1 MRMLRKFIQLTLLSG
16 LLVSCVSTKKYDSL
30 VSDYAGLK
38 DDIKLQSMENDSLS
52 GVLNKRLRNL
62 RDQNI
67 SLESDTLRMGQL
79 SRMLNVRYTDLNQTF
94 DALVNQNDNLLSQQ
108 AEENKR
114 LADSL
119 HSRDLKLQSLEQ
131 LIAEKEAGMIALKST
146 LSSALSQF
154 EGKGLT
160 VEHREGKVYV
170 SLENSLLFPSGSW
183 MVDKKGSQAIAQ
195 LANVLK
201 SHPELQIII
210 EGHTD
215 DIPYKS
221 GGAIK
226 DNWDLSVKR
235 ATSIVK
241 LLTKNA
247 EIDPKQISAAGRSE
261 YNPVADNET
270 KSSRAK
276 NRRIEVIIIPN
287 LDEINSLLKL

>member
-1 MRMLRKFIQLTLLSG
+1 MIRRYISVVMLSG
-16 LLVSCVSTKKYDSL
+16 LFVSCVSTKKYDELMSNF
-30 VSDYAGLK
+30 SDLRQNMKNQGL
-38 DDIKLQSMENDSLS
+38 ENDSLS
-52 GVLNKRLRNL
+52 TSLNARLRNL

-67 SLESDTLRMGQL
+67 ALESDTLQMGQFN
-79 SRMLNVRYTDLNQTF
+79 RMLDTKYRDLNETF

-108 AEENKR
+108 AEENRR

-119 HSRDLKLQSLEQ
+119 HFRGLKLQGLEMM
-131 LIAEKEAGMIALKST
+131 IAEKEAGMIALKSK

-160 VEHREGKVYV
+160 VEHKDGKVYV

-183 MVDKKGSQAIAQ
+183 QVDKKGKQAILQ
-195 LANVLK
+195 LSEVLK
-201 SHPELQIII
+201 SRPELQIII

-215 DIPYKS
+215 DIPYNS

-247 EIDPKQISAAGRSE
+247 EINPKQISAAGRSE
-261 YNPVADNET
+261 YNPIAANDN
-270 KSSRAK
+270 KNNRAK

-287 LDEINSLLKL
+287 LDEINALLKQ

>member
-1 MRMLRKFIQLTLLSG
+1 MVKKVLPLLLIAG
-16 LLVSCVSTKKYDSL
+16 LVVSCVSTKKYDELLS
-30 VSDYAGLK
+30 SYAGLK
-38 DDIKLQSMENDSLS
+38 TDMKYQGLENDSLAMA
-52 GVLNKRLRNL
+52 LNKRIRNL

-67 SLESDTLRMGQL
+67 SLESDTLQLGQR
-79 SRMLNVRYTDLNQTF
+79 SRILETKYNGLNETF

-108 AEENKR
+108 AEENRR

-119 HSRDLKLQSLEQ
+119 HARDLKLQNLEMM
-131 LIAEKEAGMIALKST
+131 ISEKEASMVALKT
-146 LSSALSQF
+146 KLSAALSKF
-154 EGKGLT
+154 EGKGLS
-160 VEHREGKVYV
+160 VEHKDGKVYV

-183 MVDKKGSQAIAQ
+183 QVDKKGKQAISQ
-195 LANVLK
+195 LATVLK

-215 DIPYKS
+215 DIPYSS
-221 GGAIK
+221 GGSIK

-247 EIDPKQISAAGRSE
+247 AINPKQISAAGRGE
-261 YNPVADNET
+261 YSPLTLNDTKDN
-270 KSSRAK
+270 RAK

-287 LDEINSLLKL
+287 LDEINALLKQ